1 MTPASCPVR
10 PRALPPGRLIS
21 LRATPHFGDTTIA
34 VQCRIVL
41 AIAFALLAVPARA
54 TVGERVDLTVR
65 GKPVALTI
73 YRPLTPPATVKGTV
87 IMGSGDVGWL
97 GLAASMSA
105 FLSDEGY
112 VVVGVNIRR
121 YLTVFTARDS
131 HLTPSVAPDDYAA
144 IAAYLRT
151 RDLLRPPVVV
161 SGVSEGAAFA
171 VLAASTAASHAW
183 ITGVITMGLPDTAEL
198 AWRWSDFTTWLTKKD
213 ATEPS
218 FAPKDFIASVSPVPL
233 CMIQS
238 TKDEYV
244 SEAEYRALAAAA
256 RPPKK
261 LVLINAS
268 NHRFT
273 DRLPDL
279 HREFLAALA
288 WILTESKPPAAS
300 LTNAR

>member
-1 MTPASCPVR
+1 MTSAIP
-10 PRALPPGRLIS
+10 
-21 LRATPHFGDTTIA
+21 
-34 VQCRIVL
+34 CRIVL
-41 AIAFALLAVPARA
+41 AVAFALLAVPSWA

-65 GKPVALTI
+65 GKVVALTI
-73 YRPLTPPATVKGTV
+73 YRPLPPPGKVKGTV

-97 GLAASMSA
+97 GLAASMAA

-112 VVVGVNIRR
+112 VVVGINIRR
-121 YLTVFTARDS
+121 YLSTFTIGDS

-151 RDLLRPPVVV
+151 RDLLRSPVVV

-183 ITGVITMGLPDTAEL
+183 ISGVITMGLPATAEL

-218 FAPKDFIASVSPVPL
+218 FAPKDFIPLVSPLPL

-244 SEAEYRALAAAA
+244 TEAEYRELMAAA
-256 RPPKK
+256 RAPKK

-279 HREFLAALA
+279 HHEYLAALA
-288 WILTESKPPAAS
+288 WILTAARPPAAS

>member
-1 MTPASCPVR
+1 MTPAFP
-10 PRALPPGRLIS
+10 
-21 LRATPHFGDTTIA
+21 
-34 VQCRIVL
+34 CRIVL
-41 AIAFALLAVPARA
+41 AVAFALLAVPSWA
-54 TVGERVDLTVR
+54 TVGERVDVTVR
-65 GKPVALTI
+65 GKVVALSI
-73 YRPLTPPATVKGTV
+73 YRPIPPAVKVKGTV

-97 GLAASMSA
+97 GLAASMAA

-112 VVVGVNIRR
+112 VVVGINIRR
-121 YLTVFTARDS
+121 YLSTFTTRDS

-151 RDLLRPPVVV
+151 HDLLKSPVVV

-171 VLAASTAASHAW
+171 ILAASTAASHAW
-183 ITGVITMGLPDTAEL
+183 ISGVITMGLPATAEL
-198 AWRWSDFTTWLTKKD
+198 AWRWSDFTTWLTKRD
-213 ATEPS
+213 AIEPS

-244 SEAEYRALAAAA
+244 TEAEYRELIAAA
-256 RPPKK
+256 RAPKK

-279 HREFLAALA
+279 HREYLAALA
-288 WILTESKPPAAS
+288 WILTATRPAAAS